1 MQWLR
6 EAYRLFSFLDAV
18 YLAGN
23 FLMRRS
29 LRYTLATLMVAAA
42 GYLGNWIPGIK
53 TYDARVVLL
62 LPLCVGLSMLGLG
75 LTLRLVPLLFK
86 SRLVGVAQAADLD
99 LMENYRKWNQQRHL
113 NALWD
118 RVFRYEWALG
128 SHACRVREH
137 AEECPESLN
146 GEEGLPEDAN
156 ERDRELF
163 VRRCRFALD
172 RPQPEPRQRYYL
184 GVDLRFLEDWYNGG
198 YFDPNDLKLSEQYAA
213 SITLQAIR
221 EELNWGVGRSLRDL
235 PLQLTAKLWF
245 RLVTQAASLRLGE
258 SVLLLNR
265 RFDTDYFNVQALL
278 WPGEEDEPW
287 VAQFGPD
294 AKPFLLAQRR
304 RLLERVFGTPEQG
317 RRMLDRFLLPRF
329 LLASALRAA
338 YDPEYLDG
346 SLGYDLWSD
355 LRWAGMPTWRAEE
368 FRRLTRRALRSRE
381 LLAARHAEL
390 FGLQNA
396 PTPESTSRA
405 EVVRALR
412 IALHVSPRLERLLMR
427 SRTGSPRSRK
437 RVESAMREELA
448 RVWKECC
455 RYSTRLI
462 ALRVHHELTRIQREE
477 YLRLLETLF
486 DSCRGV
492 EMADGVFS
500 ASAAT
505 RRRDRGEADTA
516 SWLEF

>member
-1 MQWLR
+1 MQWLK

-29 LRYTLATLMVAAA
+29 LRYTLATMMVSAA
-42 GYLGNWIPGIK
+42 GYLGNLIPGIR

-62 LPLCVGLSMLGLG
+62 LPLCVGLSMLLLG
-75 LTLRLVPLLFK
+75 VTLRLVPLLFK

-99 LMENYRKWNQQRHL
+99 LMENYRKWNQERHL
-113 NALWD
+113 AALWD
-118 RVFRYEWALG
+118 RVFRPEWALA

-146 GEEGLPEDAN
+146 GEAGLPQDPAQ
-156 ERDRELF
+156 RDRELF
-163 VRRCRFALD
+163 LRRCRFALD

-184 GVDLRFLEDWYNGG
+184 GVDLRALADWYNGG

-213 SITLQAIR
+213 SITLQAVR
-221 EELNWGVGRSLRDL
+221 EELGWGVRRALRDL

-245 RLVTQAASLRLGE
+245 RLVTQAISLRLGE

-278 WPGEEDEPW
+278 WPGEEDEAW
-287 VAQFGPD
+287 VAQFGPE
-294 AKPFLLAQRR
+294 ARAVLLAQRR
-304 RLLERVFGTPEQG
+304 RLLERVFGSREQG

-355 LRWAGMPTWRAEE
+355 LRWAGVPTWRAEE
-368 FRRLTRRALRSRE
+368 FRRLTRRALRNRDV
-381 LLAARHAEL
+381 LASSLADLASTQEMPSK
-390 FGLQNA
+390 GNA
-396 PTPESTSRA
+396 SEA
-405 EVVRALR
+405 EVLRAVR
-412 IALHVSPRLERLLMR
+412 IAVHVSPRLERLLAKI
-427 SRTGSPRSRK
+427 RTGSQRSKTRAEATLK
-437 RVESAMREELA
+437 EQLA
-448 RVWKECC
+448 GIRKECC
-455 RYSTRLI
+455 RYSGRLI

-486 DSCRGV
+486 DSCRSVGS
-492 EMADGVFS
+492 DYNSLS
-500 ASAAT
+500 AVPAG
-505 RRRDRGEADTA
+505 RRGERGEADAA
-516 SWLEF
+516 SWLEW

>member
-18 YLAGN
+18 YFAGN

-29 LRYTLATLMVAAA
+29 LRYTLATMMVSAA
-42 GYLGNWIPGIK
+42 GYLGNLIPGVR

-86 SRLVGVAQAADLD
+86 SRLTSVAQAADLD
-99 LMENYRKWNQQRHL
+99 LMENYRKWNQGAHL
-113 NALWD
+113 AALWD
-118 RVFRYEWALG
+118 HVFRHEWALG

-146 GEEGLPEDAN
+146 GEEGLPQDAA
-156 ERDRELF
+156 ERNRELF
-163 VRRCRFALD
+163 LRRCRFALD

-184 GVDLRFLEDWYNGG
+184 GVDLRSLEDWYNGG
-198 YFDPNDLKLSEQYAA
+198 YFDPDDQKLSEQYAA

-221 EELNWGVGRSLRDL
+221 EELGWGVGRSLRDL
-235 PLQLTAKLWF
+235 PLQLSAKLWF
-245 RLVTQAASLRLGE
+245 RLVTQAVSLRLGE

-278 WPGEEDEPW
+278 WPGEEDEAW

-294 AKPFLLAQRR
+294 ARSALLAQRR
-304 RLLERVFGTPEQG
+304 RVLERVFGNPAQG

-355 LRWAGMPTWRAEE
+355 LRWAGASTWRAEE
-368 FRRLTRRALRSRE
+368 FRRLTRRALRNRE
-381 LLAARHAEL
+381 LLSSCPAARAAL
-390 FGLQNA
+390 PDATRNGS
-396 PTPESTSRA
+396 ESEA
-405 EVVRALR
+405 EVLRALR
-412 IALHVSPRLERLLMR
+412 IAVHASPELERLLAK
-427 SRTGSPRSRK
+427 SRNGSERARK
-437 RVESAMREELA
+437 RAEAALA
-448 RVWKECC
+448 EAFRRIRRECC
-455 RYSTRLI
+455 RYSGRLI
-462 ALRVHHELTRIQREE
+462 ALRVHHELTRIQRQE
-477 YLRLLETLF
+477 YLQLLETLF
-486 DSCRGV
+486 DSCRGI
-492 EMADGVFS
+492 ETSRGSISSERAG
-500 ASAAT
+500 
-505 RRRDRGEADTA
+505 RGGRGEADAA
-516 SWLEF
+516 SWLEL

>member
-18 YLAGN
+18 YFAGN

-29 LRYTLATLMVAAA
+29 LRYTLATLMVSAA
-42 GYLGNWIPGIK
+42 GYLGNLIPGVQ

-62 LPLCVGLSMLGLG
+62 LPICVGLSMLGLG

-86 SRLVGVAQAADLD
+86 SRLTSVAQAADLD
-99 LMENYRKWNQQRHL
+99 LMENYRKWNQESHL
-113 NALWD
+113 AALWD
-118 RVFRYEWALG
+118 HVFRHEWALG

-146 GEEGLPEDAN
+146 GEEGLPQDAAG
-156 ERDRELF
+156 RDRELF
-163 VRRCRFALD
+163 LRRCRFALD

-184 GVDLRFLEDWYNGG
+184 GVDLRSLEDWYNGG
-198 YFDPNDLKLSEQYAA
+198 YFDPNDQKLSEQYAA
-213 SITLQAIR
+213 SITLQAVR
-221 EELNWGVGRSLRDL
+221 EELGWGLGRSLRDL
-235 PLQLTAKLWF
+235 PLQLSAKLWF
-245 RLVTQAASLRLGE
+245 RLVTQAVSLRLGE

-278 WPGEEDEPW
+278 WPGEEDEAW

-294 AKPFLLAQRR
+294 AKPVLLAQRR
-304 RLLERVFGTPEQG
+304 RVLERVFGNPAQG

-355 LRWAGMPTWRAEE
+355 LRWAGALSWRAEE
-368 FRRLTRRALRSRE
+368 FRRWTRRALRNRE
-381 LLAARHAEL
+381 LLASCPAA
-390 FGLQNA
+390 FSVSQDAPQNGG
-396 PTPESTSRA
+396 ESEA
-405 EVVRALR
+405 EVFRALR
-412 IALHVSPRLERLLMR
+412 IAVHASPRLERLLVK
-427 SRTGSPRSRK
+427 SRTGSGRARERAEAALAEAFR
-437 RVESAMREELA
+437 RVR
-448 RVWKECC
+448 RECC
-455 RYSTRLI
+455 RYSGRLI
-462 ALRVHHELTRIQREE
+462 ALRVHHELTRIQRQE
-477 YLRLLETLF
+477 YRQLLETLF

-492 EMADGVFS
+492 VPGNGSISSDRAD
-500 ASAAT
+500 
-505 RRRDRGEADTA
+505 RREHGEADA
-516 SWLEF
+516 APWLEL